1 MTTDNTDYRS
11 RTTSPFLREE
21 KRTTVRETLWTYSGM
36 RSLSASYS
44 DGLHR
49 VAFITHDRN
58 DNRQT
63 TINVHRIEEI
73 EVNPDDEL
81 ALTISIRSDDGTPLT
96 LTLHDLTLARLM
108 EALDTALLSKASI
121 ATEAL

>member
-1 MTTDNTDYRS
+1 
-11 RTTSPFLREE
+11 
-21 KRTTVRETLWTYSGM
+21 M